1 MQFDELSCLS
11 VPPARE
17 LRDLHKDLWLR
28 LYSLLC
34 LNMIL
39 TFVCCRFGREE
50 SSTIKRLA
58 SVQER
63 LKQQQVLY
71 DEDALSAFEA
81 LQLYTSSTRSLW
93 QILRW
98 DPLVQPIL

>member
-1 MQFDELSCLS
+1 MS

-28 LYSLLC
+28 LFTAAEIVQGLAIVELMRLKY
-34 LNMIL
+34 N
-39 TFVCCRFGREE
+39 CRFGREE

-63 LKQQQVLY
+63 LKQQQVINGV
-71 DEDALSAFEA
+71 A
-81 LQLYTSSTRSLW
+81 
-93 QILRW
+93 
-98 DPLVQPIL
+98 